1 MLIINWGIE
10 IIDVMWYNKTKIILS
25 FKMKGSEM
33 EIINIFAIILTPIAA
48 VFIGQILQNNSEKR
62 KDKMHI
68 FKTLM
73 TSRLYGWTPESV
85 HCLNLIDIVFSD
97 DKRVRAAWKELYDKY
112 CVENPTETD
121 LKKIQNA
128 QYKLLEA
135 MAHSLGYKDKVT
147 WETIQNPYIPN
158 GMVQQIVNQNQS
170 QQAYN
175 SLLVNMQQM
184 MDNGKEDNRRK
195 PKR

>member
-158 GMVQQIVNQNQS
+158 GMVQQIANQNQS